1 MSVYL
6 HIPKTAGTALRNAF
20 LLPNNKDKVLPFV
33 VASTH
38 NVTVYNSEIQVFFSI
53 RDPLERFCSGYW
65 ERFTNPRRRLLNNNA
80 PLRYQGEGYNDMTEV
95 EIELFKKY
103 TTPNSL
109 LTALRKD
116 TYDQKGMSLQNT
128 ELNLLLAPLKYWTG
142 ELPKYKQFE
151 NKVGAVFNQTNL
163 SKVMKEVFSIEMP
176 NDPFLK
182 RSRDQF
188 PELDQ
193 TYDVDSENAEWF
205 VKHFRKADYKII
217 EYIKKRPYYIEN

>member
-1 MSVYL
+1 MSIYL

-20 LLPNNKDKVLPFV
+20 LLPNNQGKVLPFH

-38 NVTVYNSEIQVFFSI
+38 NVTVYNSEVQVFFSI

-80 PLRYQGEGYNDMTEV
+80 PLRYQGEGYNNISS
-95 EIELFKKY
+95 IERDLFKTYK
-103 TTPNSL
+103 TPNEL
-109 LTALRKD
+109 LTAIRED

-142 ELPKYKQFE
+142 DLNKYKLFE
-151 NKVGAVFNQTNL
+151 KKVGAVFDQTNL
-163 SKVMKEVFSIEMP
+163 SKIMKEVFNIEMP

-188 PELDQ
+188 PELNQ
-193 TYDVDSENAEWF
+193 TYEVSNDNKDWF
-205 VKHFRKADYKII
+205 IKTFRKADYRII
-217 EYIKKRPYYIEN
+217 EYIRSRPYYIEN